1 MEDATREA
9 RDNMIS
15 RVGRLGGRAPTERDG
30 YGPGYLPDPVDASLG
45 DRAAGREN
53 KQTYLQIL

>member
-45 DRAAGREN
+45 DRAAGRE
-53 KQTYLQIL
+53 K